1 MTPAAN
7 SYGQALGDRF
17 KRSALSL
24 AHRCLP
30 PPLYQALYDLAFG
43 ILRRLRRLSY
53 GGFWIRA
60 VLTGDEAERRRT
72 ETVLRVMPFSLV
84 GWRGLQATYD
94 VVLET
99 QVAKL
104 DGSLVECG
112 VAQGGSAALIGLLE
126 HASGSPRRLFLFDS
140 FEGLPEPTAEDFID
154 GRTGTHL
161 RPLPKGSCL
170 GTFDEVSW
178 LLFDELRLRRD
189 RITLVK
195 GWFQDTLPA
204 SRGMVGAIALLRI
217 DGDWFES
224 VKCCLE
230 ELFDSVVCGG
240 AVIIDDYTSCY
251 GAQKAVDEFIASR
264 GLVVDLIP
272 DGRGGCYFFKR
283 DARAAA

>member
-1 MTPAAN
+1 
-7 SYGQALGDRF
+7 
-17 KRSALSL
+17 
-24 AHRCLP
+24 
-30 PPLYQALYDLAFG
+30 
-43 ILRRLRRLSY
+43 
-53 GGFWIRA
+53 
-60 VLTGDEAERRRT
+60 
-72 ETVLRVMPFSLV
+72 
-84 GWRGLQATYD
+84 
-94 VVLET
+94 
-99 QVAKL
+99 VAKL

-140 FEGLPEPTAEDFID
+140 FEGLPEPTAEDFLD

-204 SRGMVGAIALLRI
+204 SREVVGPIALLRI

-251 GAQKAVDEFIASR
+251 GAQKAVDQFIASR

-283 DARAAA
+283 DARAA